1 MHSSYCSIHF
11 LWPFQRVWWRLLSL
25 LRNQMWSLILIRKS
39 DENLPNHWVCTIS
52 CLCNK
57 KWVGRCGV
65 NDFSYW
71 RFAEI
76 SWIFEKRHLPFNYW
90 LDCFSLIEHM
100 NAAVVNGQFLIANPF
115 VLGQQCTMSK
125 AKTITCRGEAHMLMT
140 QIHYCI
146 NTLGIP

>member
-39 DENLPNHWVCTIS
+39 DANLPNHWVCTIS

-100 NAAVVNGQFLIANPF
+100 NALAVAWTIPNCKSICLGATMHNVQSKNYYLQRRSTHANDTNS
-115 VLGQQCTMSK
+115 LL
-125 AKTITCRGEAHMLMT
+125 H
-140 QIHYCI
+140 
-146 NTLGIP
+146 